1 MLFDC
6 MKLNSFNRGEKKSW
20 HLNRGAGNLKIQ
32 GLKLCVHLFVNVS

>member
-6 MKLNSFNRGEKKSW
+6 RKLNSFNRGEKKKQAFESRCR
-20 HLNRGAGNLKIQ
+20 NSKIQ